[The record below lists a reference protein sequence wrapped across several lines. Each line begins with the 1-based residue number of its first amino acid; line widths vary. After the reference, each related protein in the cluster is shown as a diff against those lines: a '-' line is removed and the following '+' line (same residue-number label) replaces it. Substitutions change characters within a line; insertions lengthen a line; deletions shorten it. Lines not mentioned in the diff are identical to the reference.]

1 MRFVRFTPN
10 EPSRKLQTSWRVGA
24 SAVLWALILFVVAPT
39 PQVSAQTPNRAGIV
53 VNYGGGRVEAQCVSF
68 TEASISGFKLLDLS
82 SFDLSIQVFP
92 GKGEAVCRIGGN
104 TGVGCSYPQQSCFCQ
119 CESATCVYWS
129 YWQQANSDWVY
140 SGTGSSSS
148 TVQNGSVD
156 GWSWSAGQL
165 NQSADSKPPLYTF
178 DQICNPTPTPTVTAT
193 ATTVLAGQNTPTP
206 SATPTA
212 TATRQSA
219 DSTATPVPTVTWT
232 PTPGPTPTPTPTPIA
247 TPSILRFDAD
257 RTQIAFGESVT
268 LNWDVAGAAT
278 VLLRYPGAEESLPA
292 QGSKVMTPQQQ
303 TTYTLFTASV
313 AGANEAVVTVDVAAV
328 FSAPTAAPVG
338 VAQPAAAIEAPTA
351 PPTETPTETWTPQPL
366 PTETPLPSATP
377 QPPAEAVAAA
387 PPVITVVVTSDAAAL
402 SPLATPQPQP
412 AVVLLEPGAAIP
424 ASAGGAQPEAIDES
438 RTRLFLTSSIA
449 LVFGLP
455 LLFGGVWFVVWSIW
469 RRR

>member
-1 MRFVRFTPN
+1 M
-10 EPSRKLQTSWRVGA
+10 VGA
-24 SAVLWALILFVVAPT
+24 SAVLWALILLVLAPT

-68 TEASISGFKLLDLS
+68 TEASISGYRLLDLS

-104 TGVGCSYPQQSCFCQ
+104 AGMGCSYPQQSCFCQ
-119 CESATCVYWS
+119 CESATCLYWS
-129 YWQQANSDWVY
+129 YWQQSGGDWIY
-140 SGTGSSSS
+140 SGTGSSTT

-178 DQICNPTPTPTVTAT
+178 DQICNPTPTPTLTAT
-193 ATTVLAGQNTPTP
+193 ATPVPAGQNTPTP

-219 DSTATPVPTVTWT
+219 DSTATPTPTVTWT
-232 PTPGPTPTPTPTPIA
+232 PMPGPTPTETPTPIA

-268 LNWDVAGAAT
+268 LSWDVAGAAT

-313 AGANEAVVTVDVAAV
+313 AGANEAAVTVDVAAV
-328 FSAPTAAPVG
+328 FSAPTAAPAEA
-338 VAQPAAAIEAPTA
+338 AQPGAVIEAPTVMLA
-351 PPTETPTETWTPQPL
+351 EMPTETPTETWTPPPP
-366 PTETPLPSATP
+366 PTETPLPSITP
-377 QPPAEAVAAA
+377 LPPVAEVA

-424 ASAGGAQPEAIDES
+424 ASAGGAQPDTVDEG
-438 RTRLFLTSSIA
+438 RTRLFLTSGIA

-455 LLFGGVWFVVWSIW
+455 LLFGGIWFVIWSIW